1 MQADR
6 ADMCTFQHKSNLPYL
21 RAMAIDLEGGS
32 STSALS
38 QKKGIKASY
47 VCVCVCVCAHVCV
60 HLVINF
66 EGAAAPQP
74 CLQRRESRPPKCVC
88 AYVRVIVCYVRV
100 CLTVLVCACL

>member
-38 QKKGIKASY
+38 PKKGIKATY
-47 VCVCVCVCAHVCV
+47 VRVCVCVCVRMRVCIWR
-60 HLVINF
+60 LILR
-66 EGAAAPQP
+66 GAAAPQP
-74 CLQRRESRPPKCVC
+74 CLKKRESRPPMCVYVCVC
-88 AYVRVIVCYVRV
+88 VRMCVCIW
-100 CLTVLVCACL
+100 